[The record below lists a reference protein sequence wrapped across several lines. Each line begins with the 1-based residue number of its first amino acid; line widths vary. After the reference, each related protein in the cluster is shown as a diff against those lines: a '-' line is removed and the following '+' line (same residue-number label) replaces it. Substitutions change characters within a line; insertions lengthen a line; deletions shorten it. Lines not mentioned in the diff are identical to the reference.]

1 VTERAVLRLVDEDAV
16 DSAPEVRGARWRLDL
31 AALDRQ
37 RVVRGWTRAE
47 LARRA
52 HVAPATLSCMF
63 RGHRRPVFASVQA
76 LCVALGLELQD
87 VIVFEDE
94 GTVGE
99 SWRRDR
105 GPCSSVALG
114 RRTVVPGVPALVG
127 HTAPTPDLRWVKSL

>member
-1 VTERAVLRLVDEDAV
+1 MTERAVLRLLDEDAV

-37 RVVRGWTRAE
+37 RVVQGWTRAE

-63 RGHRRPVFASVQA
+63 REHRRPVFGTVQA

-94 GTVGE
+94 PPVGE
-99 SWRRDR
+99 S
-105 GPCSSVALG
+105 VA
-114 RRTVVPGVPALVG
+114 A
-127 HTAPTPDLRWVKSL
+127 